1 MFNFID
7 FIILV
12 LIFYLVWQG
21 ARTGFIGG
29 VLNLITT
36 VISLFAAVAFYPN
49 LGNLLNDT
57 FAWGQNLSQVA
68 AFFLILIVLEVILS
82 FVVSRFY
89 STLVPFYKKFEAFL
103 VLDKSLGV
111 IPSLIVGLT
120 LASLF
125 LLLPLILPVNQVVKK
140 PIEESWWGSNVLP
153 IGLRY
158 QPAVEKFLNRLPYKN
173 LAYLITPE
181 PTSEEIVKL
190 EIPKR
195 AEFKP
200 DAESEGKMLQLV
212 NKERAKRGLI
222 ELKVDKPLRN
232 VGRAHCLDM
241 FKRSYFSHYTPEGKS
256 PFDRMQE
263 VKIKYQVAGE
273 NLAYAST
280 VEVAHQGLMNSKGHR
295 ENILRPEFGKLGAGV
310 IDGGLSGKMFCQ
322 EFTN

>member
-7 FIILV
+7 LIVLALIIF
-12 LIFYLVWQG
+12 LIWQG
-21 ARTGFIGG
+21 ARTGFVGG

-36 VISLFAAVAFYPN
+36 VISLFSAIAFYPT

-57 FAWGQNLSQVA
+57 FAWGQNLSQIA
-68 AFFLILIVLEVILS
+68 AFFLILIVLEVALS
-82 FVVSRFY
+82 FVASRFY
-89 STLVPFYKKFEAFL
+89 GRLVPFYKKFEAFL

-190 EIPKR
+190 EIPKK

-212 NKERAKRGLI
+212 
-222 ELKVDKPLRN
+222 
-232 VGRAHCLDM
+232 
-241 FKRSYFSHYTPEGKS
+241 
-256 PFDRMQE
+256 
-263 VKIKYQVAGE
+263 
-273 NLAYAST
+273 
-280 VEVAHQGLMNSKGHR
+280 
-295 ENILRPEFGKLGAGV
+295 
-310 IDGGLSGKMFCQ
+310 
-322 EFTN
+322 